1 MKIPALFLSLSL
13 SLMLSM
19 PPLASAQC
27 FGPGG
32 CQPNP
37 PPIEPTGPAELCLP
51 DGCMPIGYQWSGDY
65 AVAHSQL
72 PNGYPVMGMA
82 GPCFSV
88 NRADCPDI
96 FNQAAAMLKPRALE
110 ANRAQRY

>member
-1 MKIPALFLSLSL
+1 MNALSVLFSLTLSLPTVAL
-13 SLMLSM
+13 
-19 PPLASAQC
+19 AQC

-32 CQPNP
+32 CQPEP
-37 PPIEPTGPAELCLP
+37 PPIQPTGPTGPAELCLP
-51 DGCMPIGYQWSGDY
+51 DGCMPVTYSWSSDY
-65 AVAHSQL
+65 AVAQSQL
-72 PNGYPVMGMA
+72 PNGYPVTGIA

-96 FNQAAAMLKPRALE
+96 FNQAAAMLKTRALE